1 MGTGWRAPA
10 SGRPRASDAQINVSG
25 GLNTTADDTQM
36 GENDVRRLDN
46 ARLTEFG
53 GAIKRGGS
61 QILHTSAFSANP
73 VRGGFSWRPAAGQT
87 LLAVCN
93 GRLYTATYGA
103 LPIAWTDRGAAVDP
117 NVYPSFAEFRNGA
130 TDTCYI
136 ADGGLLNKWNGAL
149 TTNIAGTP
157 SVSRIAVY
165 NQRLFGVLG
174 TDETL
179 WFSALNDGDTL
190 GNIGSGGGSAIVRT
204 FGDQAITTIATLK
217 SSLLLFHVSG
227 ISRFTG
233 ISQDDISIA
242 AGSQG
247 VTSDVGTIAP
257 QSVVPTENEVFF
269 LTDRGFYSATESG
282 VTPISQKIDDTIRTL
297 FDPANS
303 SRVCAVHAR
312 RYREV
317 WWYLPDLGF
326 YCFNYYLRA
335 WSGPFD
341 SGYAN
346 PATYSAWEAVDT
358 TNTPLVLVGDINGY
372 VKQADYPNTWLDNV
386 AAAGTGG
393 TAYQMVVKH
402 KRFYMGDLSS
412 VKALRF
418 LYVLGNLQGS
428 NSTNISWVIGST
440 YGTYTVPA
448 APSFAWDAFGT
459 AWDSGVWDT
468 AGDSEYRIPA
478 GGTGPWLDVT
488 LADNGS
494 TPVSLSGVTVQAYD
508 MGRRW

>member
-1 MGTGWRAPA
+1 MGASWRAPT
-10 SGRPRASDAQINVSG
+10 SGRPPARDAQINVSG

-36 GENDVRRLDN
+36 GDNDVRRLDN

-53 GAIKRGGS
+53 GAVKRGGS
-61 QILHTSAFSANP
+61 QQLHTSAFSANP
-73 VRGGFSWRPAAGQT
+73 VRGVYSWRPASGQV

-103 LPIAWTDRGAAVDP
+103 LPLAWTDRGAAFDA

-165 NQRLFGVLG
+165 NQRLFGVTG

-179 WFSALNDGDTL
+179 WFSQLNDGDTL
-190 GNIGSGGGSAIVRT
+190 GNVGSGGGSAIVRT
-204 FGDQAITTIATLK
+204 FGDQAITTLATLK
-217 SSLLLFHVSG
+217 SSLFLFHVSG

-247 VTSDVGTIAP
+247 ITSDVGTIAP
-257 QSVVPTENEVFF
+257 QSVVATENAVLF
-269 LTDRGFYSATESG
+269 LTDRGFYAATEGG
-282 VTPISQKIDDTIRTL
+282 VQPISQKIDATIRTL
-297 FDPANS
+297 FNPANS

-312 RYREV
+312 RFREV

-326 YCFNYYLRA
+326 FCFNYYLRA

-341 SGYAN
+341 TGYVS
-346 PATYSAWEAVDT
+346 PVTYAVAEAVDT
-358 TNTPLVLVGDINGY
+358 SNNPIVLVGDGSGY
-372 VKQADYPNTWLDNV
+372 VKQADYPNVWKDNV

-393 TAYQMVVKH
+393 TAFQMVVKH
-402 KRFYMGDLSS
+402 KRFYLGDLAAQ
-412 VKALRF
+412 KALRF
-418 LYVLGNLQGS
+418 LYILGNLQGS
-428 NSTNISWVIGST
+428 GQCNVSWQIGPT
-440 YGTYTVPA
+440 YGTYSVPP
-448 APSFAWDAFGT
+448 APYYAWDTPGV
-459 AWDSGVWDT
+459 AWDTGVWDT
-468 AGDSEYRIPA
+468 TGDAEYRIPA
-478 GGTGPWLDVT
+478 GGTGPWVDVT
-488 LADNGS
+488 ISDNGNVE
-494 TPVSLSGVTVQAYD
+494 TQLSGLTLQGYD
-508 MGRRW
+508 LGRRW